1 MEYFSPA
8 VQLGLT
14 ATPRRDFNAD
24 TYNYFGKPV
33 YEYSLKQGIND
44 GFLTPFRH
52 IVIKSTLDDYVYE
65 PSDTIED
72 GELDEVEKLVKELE
86 QIKTDSKE
94 WNDIFIDI
102 MEDLNCLKESEDE
115 GKILEAKT

>member
-1 MEYFSPA
+1 MSI
-8 VQLGLT
+8 
-14 ATPRRDFNAD
+14 
-24 TYNYFGKPV
+24 
-33 YEYSLKQGIND
+33 YSNNED
-44 GFLTPFRH
+44 
-52 IVIKSTLDDYVYE
+52 VI
-65 PSDTIED
+65 
-72 GELDEVEKLVKELE
+72 EVEKLVKELE